1 MPQLSKDIRRP
12 QRWDVPFW
20 REKPAWESSDQMTEA
35 DVDRIVALPPF
46 SKIDPSRFP
55 PSMPYRGV
63 LLNDTCL
70 RRVKSGEII
79 VRQGDYGSSAF
90 FIISGAVRVM
100 LDPLDPS
107 LLGRLQPKQ
116 KSFWSALSQFWRNP
130 TTPEAR
136 TAVATGGTVR
146 EQEDTEGGTKFFL
159 QDASA
164 IVGRG
169 RTAVIKAGEFFGEIA
184 ALGRTP
190 RTSTVVADVDS
201 ELLEIR
207 WQGLREIRRYS
218 SEIKTHIDRL
228 YRERSLKT
236 HLRETP
242 IFHHLSEADLEKV
255 AAATEF
261 QTHGTFEWYGSYK
274 KLSEMHPAERL
285 QVEPIVAQQGHY
297 PNGVFLVRSGFA
309 RLSESYN
316 HGERTIS
323 YLGRG
328 QMFGFEEIA
337 GNWRNRT
344 ATPYQQTLRAI
355 GYMDVLFVPTAVLEE
370 IVLPTLSES
379 ELPVAAASAKSPPP
393 AASRAPAAK
402 LSADVTEFLVEHR
415 FMNGTAPMIINMDR
429 CTRCDDCVRACAS
442 THQNNPRFLR
452 NGLVHGHFMI
462 ANACMHCLD
471 PVCMI
476 GCPTG
481 AIHRHAAGGQVVIND
496 LTCIGCS
503 TCANSCPYDNIR
515 MVHVRD
521 TSGDLLYDENSR
533 QPIQK
538 ATKCDLCFEQITG
551 PACAR
556 ACPHE
561 ALVRVDM
568 RNLDKL
574 SDWFAQ

>member
-1 MPQLSKDIRRP
+1 MPPLSKDVRRP

-20 REKPAWESSDQMTEA
+20 REKPALETPHEITEA
-35 DVDRIVALPPF
+35 DVDRILSLAPF
-46 SKIDPSRFP
+46 SEIDPSRFP
-55 PSMPYRGV
+55 ASMPYRGV

-70 RRVKSGEII
+70 RRVQSGEII
-79 VRQGDYGSSAF
+79 VRQGDYGNSAF
-90 FIISGAVRVM
+90 FIISGAVRVI

-107 LLGRLQPKQ
+107 LLGRLEPKQ
-116 KSFWSALSQFWRNP
+116 KSFWNALSQFWRNP
-130 TTPEAR
+130 RTPEAR
-136 TAVATGGTVR
+136 PTVAASGTVSGQA
-146 EQEDTEGGTKFFL
+146 ETEEGTRFFL

-164 IVGRG
+164 IVGHT
-169 RTAVIKAGEFFGEIA
+169 RTAVIQSGEFFGEIA

-190 RTSTVVADVDS
+190 RTSTVVADQDS

-207 WQGLREIRRYS
+207 WQGLRELRRYS
-218 SEIKTHIDRL
+218 GELKAHIDQL
-228 YRERSLKT
+228 YRERSLKS

-242 IFHHLSEADLEKV
+242 IFRHLSAAELEKV

-261 QTHGTFEWYGSYK
+261 QTYGTFEWYGSYK

-285 QVEPIVAQQGHY
+285 QVEPIVAQEGHY

-328 QMFGFEEIA
+328 QMFGFEEIS
-337 GNWRNRT
+337 GNWRNR
-344 ATPYQQTLRAI
+344 AAVPYQRTLRAI
-355 GYMDVLFVPTAVLEE
+355 GYVDVLFIPTAVLEE

-379 ELPVAAASAKSPPP
+379 EFASA
-393 AASRAPAAK
+393 APARRGSSAARP
-402 LSADVTEFLVEHR
+402 SADMTEFLVEHR
-415 FMNGTAPMIINMDR
+415 FINGTAAMIINLDR

-442 THQNNPRFLR
+442 THQNNPRFVR
-452 NGLVHGHFMI
+452 NGLVNGRFMV
-462 ANACMHCLD
+462 ASACMHCLD

-481 AIHRHAAGGQVVIND
+481 AIHRHTAGGQVVIND

-503 TCANSCPYDNIR
+503 TCSNSCPYDNIR
-515 MVHVRD
+515 MVHARD
-521 TSGDLLYDENSR
+521 TRGNLLYDESSR

-551 PACAR
+551 PACER

-561 ALVRVDM
+561 ALVRVDI
-568 RNLDKL
+568 RDAEKL
-574 SDWFAQ
+574 SHWLAR